1 MVCDPRGGATVAT
14 GQHHLEVTGTKASD
28 SFFFEQVTR
37 LRLTKTFY
45 FFGNLQEQWW
55 KNHLVPDKIPWV

>member
-1 MVCDPRGGATVAT
+1 MVCDLCGACAVAT
-14 GQHHLEVTGTKASD
+14 GSHHLEVTDTKASD
-28 SFFFEQVTR
+28 SFFFEMVTR

-55 KNHLVPDKIPWV
+55 KNHLVADKIPGV